1 MAQMMERDGRVDQVP
16 EFAERGE
23 RLGALTGAVWAEESS
38 SLHLANAGILGV
50 DVGERAE
57 SRMARGLETSIR
69 TGVGVRLGYLLNTA
83 ARPLVAAGKHELAA
97 LCLSVPMPGPFDSL
111 PRLALDDVSAE
122 VWEQAASD
130 ATDLTPF
137 DIARLAADGLKAIIE
152 SDAK

>member
-1 MAQMMERDGRVDQVP
+1 M
-16 EFAERGE
+16 
-23 RLGALTGAVWAEESS
+23 L
-38 SLHLANAGILGV
+38 
-50 DVGERAE
+50 
-57 SRMARGLETSIR
+57 
-69 TGVGVRLGYLLNTA
+69 
-83 ARPLVAAGKHELAA
+83 
-97 LCLSVPMPGPFDSL
+97 GPFDSL